1 MSAQYIFSIAG
12 VFAVAQVWTGR
23 RKEPHPAFPQP
34 LFVTRNGL
42 FLESAA
48 ASSNLS
54 FATPLF
60 SKYLN
65 GFAKGFANHW
75 LSFTEFFPK
84 DDKPFFNVF
93 SKSFQSVCV
102 LHTAEHQDTMLC
114 RVHCVACGL
123 PTLDEDIKNII
134 VGMEAAYTQDP
145 SSGPSSRPLNPMC
158 QVKIHAMELFDPCEC
173 RNHVGPLRTK

>member
-102 LHTAEHQDTMLC
+102 SFTLQSIRIQCSVGSTVWPVGYPHWMRTSRTLLWGWRQRIHRTH
-114 RVHCVACGL
+114 RVVL
-123 PTLDEDIKNII
+123 
-134 VGMEAAYTQDP
+134 AA
-145 SSGPSSRPLNPMC
+145 GP
-158 QVKIHAMELFDPCEC
+158 
-173 RNHVGPLRTK
+173 